1 MQLKNKVAIVT
12 GSSRG
17 IGKAIA
23 ERFARDGAKVVVNY
37 VRNKKAADAVVEAIR
52 RAKGEA
58 VAVKADVSK
67 KAEAQK
73 LVKAAIK
80 AFGRL
85 DILVSN
91 AGIVIDRPFIESTD
105 KDWVAAIENNLHG
118 FYNVCQAALPP
129 MLKQKW
135 GRIIATGSCITE
147 IADFGGNKYSVCTAS
162 KGGITAMLRPIAAE
176 VARQGVTVNAV
187 SPGYIAT
194 EMLGEIDPAGLE
206 AALGLVPMRCYG
218 KPSEIAAA
226 MAFLASDDAAYI
238 TGQVLRVNGGMSI
251 WIASVET
258 EFSARIVA
266 RHADIR
272 EDFIH
277 AFLQI
282 EVWRRC
288 RMTQPLF

>member
-1 MQLKNKVAIVT
+1 MRLKGKVAIVT

-17 IGKAIA
+17 IGQAVA
-23 ERFARDGAKVVVNY
+23 ERFAGEGAKVVVNY
-37 VRNKKAADAVVEAIR
+37 VRNRKAADEVVAAIR
-52 RAKGEA
+52 ADKGEA
-58 VAVKADVSK
+58 IAVKADVAK
-67 KAEAQK
+67 KADAER
-73 LVKAAIK
+73 LIKAAIK

-91 AGIVIDRPFIESTD
+91 AGIIIDRPFVESTE
-105 KDWVAAIENNLHG
+105 KDWMASIETNLHG
-118 FYNVCQAALPP
+118 FFNVCRAALPP

-176 VARQGVTVNAV
+176 VAREGVTVNAV

-194 EMLGEIDPAGLE
+194 KMLGEIDPAGLE
-206 AALGLVPMRCYG
+206 AALRLVPMRRYG

-238 TGQVLRVNGGMSI
+238 TGQVLRVNGGMS
-251 WIASVET
+251 
-258 EFSARIVA
+258 
-266 RHADIR
+266 
-272 EDFIH
+272 
-277 AFLQI
+277 
-282 EVWRRC
+282 
-288 RMTQPLF
+288 MGG

>member
-1 MQLKNKVAIVT
+1 MQLKDKVAIVT

-37 VRNKKAADAVVEAIR
+37 VKSRKAAEAVVAGIVK
-52 RAKGEA
+52 AKGEA
-58 VAVKADVSK
+58 VAVKADVAK
-67 KAEAQK
+67 KAEAQR

-91 AGIVIDRPFIESTD
+91 AGIIIDRPFVESTD
-105 KDWVAAIENNLHG
+105 DDWAAAIETNLHG

-129 MLKQKW
+129 MLKQKS

-176 VARQGVTVNAV
+176 VAREGVTVNAV

-194 EMLGEIDPAGLE
+194 EMLGEIDPDGLE
-206 AALGLVPMRCYG
+206 AALRLVPMRRYG
-218 KPSEIAAA
+218 KPEEIAAA
-226 MAFLASDDAAYI
+226 MVFLASDDAAYI
-238 TGQVLRVNGGMSI
+238 TGQVLRVNGGMS
-251 WIASVET
+251 
-258 EFSARIVA
+258 
-266 RHADIR
+266 
-272 EDFIH
+272 
-277 AFLQI
+277 
-282 EVWRRC
+282 
-288 RMTQPLF
+288 MGG

>member
-1 MQLKNKVAIVT
+1 MRLKGKVAIVT

-17 IGKAIA
+17 IGQAVA
-23 ERFARDGAKVVVNY
+23 ERFAGEGAKVVVNY
-37 VRNKKAADAVVEAIR
+37 VRNRKAADEVVAAIR
-52 RAKGEA
+52 ADKGEA
-58 VAVKADVSK
+58 IAVKADVAK
-67 KAEAQK
+67 KADAER
-73 LVKAAIK
+73 LIKAAIK

-91 AGIVIDRPFIESTD
+91 AGIIIDRPFVESTE
-105 KDWVAAIENNLHG
+105 KDWMTSIETNLHG
-118 FYNVCQAALPP
+118 FFNVCRAALPP

-176 VARQGVTVNAV
+176 VAREGVTVNAV

-194 EMLGEIDPAGLE
+194 KMLGEIDPAGLE
-206 AALGLVPMRCYG
+206 AALRLVPMRRYG

-238 TGQVLRVNGGMSI
+238 TGQVLRVNGGMS
-251 WIASVET
+251 
-258 EFSARIVA
+258 
-266 RHADIR
+266 
-272 EDFIH
+272 
-277 AFLQI
+277 
-282 EVWRRC
+282 
-288 RMTQPLF
+288 MGG